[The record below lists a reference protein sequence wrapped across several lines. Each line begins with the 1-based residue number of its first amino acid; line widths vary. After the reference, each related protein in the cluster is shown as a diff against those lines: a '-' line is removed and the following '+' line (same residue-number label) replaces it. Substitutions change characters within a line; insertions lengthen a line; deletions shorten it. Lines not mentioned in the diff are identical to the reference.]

1 MFKHPCP
8 DCIGIP
14 LTNAYGEIMA
24 LQMRNMNPKSVRNGM
39 KYFYVSSRN
48 VSNEKTKGKVRGL
61 GSSPGSPV
69 HVFYPKRRR
78 SNTFYIGEG
87 FFKMN
92 EVCKDGFT
100 ALSIQGVNTF
110 HYVADEVGEIIKRD
124 PSYNASTKLRMM
136 IVFDMDLYEKIQVLD
151 AGLNFAGYLK
161 KKFPDSETYFLFW
174 SEELG
179 KGYDD
184 LKFNCINQGA
194 NYLKMLKAY
203 RSDQIQDFVKESEK
217 IVAQTFHVPVKIV
230 HEGMRNGACMIGLTK
245 AANTF
250 DKGRFVKF
258 SSYAYTCMENEC
270 KTLAKKVSNSRKYL
284 EKPIYSGDLSYSSYV
299 DSDNNEEDSILNRIE
314 DEKIAEQFKRAEVL
328 SFLDSAINS
337 LVERKQGIIRDY
349 FGLNEEGVNMTQ
361 VEVAVK
367 YGFSQPRIKSLI
379 SESIE
384 ELKLYFN
391 KKGIYDFSSIFP
403 L

>member
-1 MFKHPCP
+1 MGDTSNENAEFQAFLEELKNTYDKVEIELFKKCS
-8 DCIGIP
+8 
-14 LTNAYGEIMA
+14 EII
-24 LQMRNMNPKSVRNGM
+24 RG
-39 KYFYVSSRN
+39 KYIYLYIQSEISRN
-48 VSNEKTKGKVRGL
+48 FEKLVMKNFLTPDEIDQFYRENIRLVNKLETKYAYLYR
-61 GSSPGSPV
+61 
-69 HVFYPKRRR
+69 
-78 SNTFYIGEG
+78 ND
-87 FFKMN
+87 KM
-92 EVCKDGFT
+92 EH
-100 ALSIQGVNTF
+100 S
-110 HYVADEVGEIIKRD
+110 
-124 PSYNASTKLRMM
+124 M
-136 IVFDMDLYEKIQVLD
+136 LD
-151 AGLNFAGYLK
+151 IDREDVY
-161 KKFPDSETYFLFW
+161 
-174 SEELG
+174 
-179 KGYDD
+179 
-184 LKFNCINQGA
+184 
-194 NYLKMLKAY
+194 
-203 RSDQIQDFVKESEK
+203 
-217 IVAQTFHVPVKIV
+217 
-230 HEGMRNGACMIGLTK
+230 GACMIGLTK

-328 SFLDSAINS
+328 SSLDSAINS